1 MEKIEVTVSLQTKL
15 DKSPFYYAVLHWDSP
30 TKKDRKG
37 NPKDEYK
44 WKTTKVKYVDESKK
58 RLHNQAEQE
67 ANNKAEEIRKA
78 FEEELNTKILEKKKS
93 IVDNRAKQK
102 FSDYLR
108 DWAEK
113 QKGIKEETTSS
124 TYYTNVN
131 GIIAPYFDNTEI
143 TLEELQTI
151 HLQDFYDTQYKRV
164 LTRGKNKGKLVSKST
179 VNHYYK
185 NINKALNDAVKVGII
200 PYNPN
205 ASTIVEPPDE
215 YIANYYTEDECM
227 QLLEKVKNTPLELI
241 VNIATYYGLR
251 RSEVIGLKWD
261 AIDFTSNRITI
272 KHKVTQAT
280 VDSKRVLVKKNKLK
294 NKTSYRSLPLVDDVR
309 DLLIKEKERQIK
321 NKKLYG
327 NTYKNKENYIC
338 VYDDGEIMKPDTIT
352 RKFPDFLADNNMDE
366 IRLHDLRHTCASL
379 LLANGVSM
387 KEIQEWLGHSSYNT
401 TANIYAHVDSSS
413 KENSANTMSNV
424 LGKRKSA

>member
-1 MEKIEVTVSLQTKL
+1 MIDVTVSLQTKL
-15 DKSPFYYAVLHWDSP
+15 EKSPFYYAVLHWVDP
-30 TKKDRKG
+30 IKKDQ
-37 NPKDEYK
+37 YK
-44 WKTTKVKYVDESKK
+44 WKSTKVRYIDESKK
-58 RLHNQAEQE
+58 RLHNQAEQD
-67 ANNKAEEIRKA
+67 ANNKAEELRKS
-78 FEEELNTKILEKKKS
+78 FEEELNNKIVEKKKS
-93 IVDNRAKQK
+93 IVDDRAKQK
-102 FSDYLR
+102 FADYLR

-124 TYYTNVN
+124 TYSTNIN
-131 GIIAPYFDNTEI
+131 GIIAPYFDDTDI
-143 TLEELQTI
+143 TLEDLQTI
-151 HLQDFYDTQYKRV
+151 HLQDFYDMQYKRV

-179 VNHYYK
+179 VNHYYH
-185 NINKALNDAVKVGII
+185 NINKALNDAVKLRII

-205 ASTIVEPPDE
+205 ASTIVEPPED
-215 YIANYYTEDECM
+215 YIASYYTEDECM
-227 QLLEKVKNTPLELI
+227 NLLEKVKNTPLELI
-241 VNIATYYGLR
+241 VTIATYYGLR
-251 RSEVIGLKWD
+251 RSEVLGLKWN
-261 AIDFTSNRITI
+261 AIDFTNNRITI

-280 VDSKRVLVKKNKLK
+280 VDNKRVLVKKNKLK

-309 DLLIKEKERQIK
+309 DLLLEEKQKQAE

-327 NTYKNKENYIC
+327 NAYKNKENYIC
-338 VYDDGEIMKPDTIT
+338 VYDDGEIIKPDTLT
-352 RKFPDFLADNNMDE
+352 RKFPDFLVDNGMDE

-424 LGKRKSA
+424 LNKKKSA

>member
-1 MEKIEVTVSLQTKL
+1 MIDVTVSTQTK
-15 DKSPFYYAVLHWDSP
+15 KGMYYAVLYYNDP
-30 TKKDRKG
+30 IKG
-37 NPKDEYK
+37 YKYK
-44 WKTTKVKYVDESKK
+44 WKSTKIKVVDESKK

-78 FEEELNTKILEKKKS
+78 FEEELNTKIVEKKKS
-93 IVDNRAKQK
+93 IVDDRAKQK

>member
-1 MEKIEVTVSLQTKL
+1 MIDITVSLQTKL
-15 DKSPFYYAVLHWDSP
+15 EKSPFYYAVLHWVDP
-30 TKKDRKG
+30 VKKDQ
-37 NPKDEYK
+37 YK
-44 WKTTKVKYVDESKK
+44 WKSTKVRYVDESKK

-67 ANNKAEEIRKA
+67 ANNKAEELRKA
-78 FEEELNTKILEKKKS
+78 FEEELNMKVVEKKKS
-93 IVDNRAKQK
+93 IVDDRAKQK
-102 FSDYLR
+102 FADYLR

-124 TYYTNVN
+124 TYGTNIN
-131 GIIAPYFDNTEI
+131 GIIAPYFDNIEI
-143 TLEELQTI
+143 TLEDLQTI

-164 LTRGKNKGKLVSKST
+164 LTKGKNKGKLVSKST

-215 YIANYYTEDECM
+215 YIASYYTEDECM
-227 QLLEKVKNTPLELI
+227 ELLEKVKGTPLELI

-280 VDSKRVLVKKNKLK
+280 VDKKRVLVKKNKLK
-294 NKTSYRSLPLVDDVR
+294 NTTSYRSLPLVDDVR
-309 DLLIKEKERQIK
+309 DLLLKEKERQSK

-352 RKFPDFLADNNMDE
+352 RKFPDFLEKNNMEE

-424 LGKRKSA
+424 LSKKKSA

>member
-1 MEKIEVTVSLQTKL
+1 MIDVTVSLQTKL
-15 DKSPFYYAVLHWDSP
+15 GNSPFYYAVLHWVDP
-30 TKKDRKG
+30 IKKDQ
-37 NPKDEYK
+37 YK
-44 WKTTKVKYVDESKK
+44 WKSTKVRYIDESKK
-58 RLHNQAEQE
+58 RLHNQAEQD
-67 ANNKAEEIRKA
+67 ANNKAEELRKS
-78 FEEELNTKILEKKKS
+78 FEEELNNKIVEKKKS
-93 IVDNRAKQK
+93 IVDDRAKQK
-102 FSDYLR
+102 FADYLR

-124 TYYTNVN
+124 TYGTNIN
-131 GIIAPYFDNTEI
+131 GIIAPYFDNVEV
-143 TLEELQTI
+143 TLEDLQTI
-151 HLQDFYDTQYKRV
+151 HLQDFYDMQYKRI

-179 VNHYYK
+179 VNHYYH
-185 NINKALNDAVKVGII
+185 NINKALNDAVQLKII

-205 ASTIVEPPDE
+205 TGTIVEPPDD
-215 YIANYYTEDECM
+215 YIASYYTEDKCM
-227 QLLEKVKNTPLELI
+227 ELLEKVKDTSLELI

-251 RSEVIGLKWD
+251 RSEVLGLKWN
-261 AIDFTSNRITI
+261 AIDFTNNRITI

-280 VDSKRVLVKKNKLK
+280 VDNKRVLVKKNKLK
-294 NKTSYRSLPLVDDVR
+294 NKTSYRSLPLVNNVR
-309 DLLIKEKERQIK
+309 DLLLEEKQKQAE
-321 NKKLYG
+321 NKKIYG

-338 VYDDGEIMKPDTIT
+338 VYDDGEIIKPDTVT
-352 RKFPDFLADNNMDE
+352 RKFPDFLADNDMDE

-424 LGKRKSA
+424 LSKRKIT

>member
-1 MEKIEVTVSLQTKL
+1 MIDVTVSLQTKL
-15 DKSPFYYAVLHWDSP
+15 EKSPFYYAVLHWVDP
-30 TKKDRKG
+30 IKKDQ
-37 NPKDEYK
+37 YK
-44 WKTTKVKYVDESKK
+44 WKSTKVRYIDESKK
-58 RLHNQAEQE
+58 RLHNQAEQD
-67 ANNKAEEIRKA
+67 AYNKAEELRKS
-78 FEEELNTKILEKKKS
+78 FEEELNNKIVEKKKS
-93 IVDNRAKQK
+93 IVDDRAKQK
-102 FSDYLR
+102 FADYLR

-124 TYYTNVN
+124 TYGTNIN
-131 GIIAPYFDNTEI
+131 GIIAPYFDNVEV
-143 TLEELQTI
+143 TLEDLQTI
-151 HLQDFYDTQYKRV
+151 HLQDFYDMQYKRV

-179 VNHYYK
+179 VNHYYH
-185 NINKALNDAVKVGII
+185 NINKALNDAVKLRII

-205 ASTIVEPPDE
+205 ASTIVEPPDD
-215 YIANYYTEDECM
+215 YIASYYTEDECM
-227 QLLEKVKNTPLELI
+227 NLLEKVKNTPLELI
-241 VNIATYYGLR
+241 VTIATYYGLR
-251 RSEVIGLKWD
+251 RSEVLGLKWN
-261 AIDFTSNRITI
+261 AIDFTNNRITI

-280 VDSKRVLVKKNKLK
+280 VDNKRVLVKKNKLK

-309 DLLIKEKERQIK
+309 DLLLEEKQKQAE

-327 NTYKNKENYIC
+327 NAYKNKENYIC
-338 VYDDGEIMKPDTIT
+338 VYDDGEIIKPDTLT
-352 RKFPDFLADNNMDE
+352 RKFPDFLVDNGMDE

-424 LGKRKSA
+424 LNKKKSA

>member
-1 MEKIEVTVSLQTKL
+1 MIDVTVSLQTKL
-15 DKSPFYYAVLHWDSP
+15 EKSPFYYAVLHWVDP
-30 TKKDRKG
+30 VKKDQ
-37 NPKDEYK
+37 YK
-44 WKTTKVKYVDESKK
+44 WKSTKVRYVDESKK

-67 ANNKAEEIRKA
+67 ANNKAEELRKA
-78 FEEELNTKILEKKKS
+78 FEEELNMKVVEKKKS
-93 IVDNRAKQK
+93 IVDDRAKQK
-102 FSDYLR
+102 FADYLR

-124 TYYTNVN
+124 TYGTNIN
-131 GIIAPYFDNTEI
+131 GIIAPYFDNIEI
-143 TLEELQTI
+143 TLEDLQTI

-164 LTRGKNKGKLVSKST
+164 LTKGKNKGKLVSKST

-215 YIANYYTEDECM
+215 YIASYYTEDECM
-227 QLLEKVKNTPLELI
+227 ELLEKVKGTPLELI

-272 KHKVTQAT
+272 KHQAT
-280 VDSKRVLVKKNKLK
+280 VDKKRVLVKKNKLK
-294 NKTSYRSLPLVDDVR
+294 NTTSYRSLPLVDDVR
-309 DLLIKEKERQIK
+309 DLLLKEKERQSK

-352 RKFPDFLADNNMDE
+352 RKFPDFLEKNNMEE

-424 LGKRKSA
+424 LSKKKSA